1 MVVNA
6 TNSRFIY
13 TQLRTACPNPSSK
26 TFSPILSLPP
36 TTNERRELVHRW
48 NRSLHSLFKQLHSS
62 IDNLYIHFTQQII
75 TDICTNEKYA
85 EKSNQC
91 TQIDQQMTT

>member
-6 TNSRFIY
+6 TNSRVIY

-36 TTNERRELVHRW
+36 TTNERRELVQRW
-48 NRSLHSLFKQLHSS
+48 NRSIHSLFKQLHSS
-62 IDNLYIHFTQQII
+62 VDNLYTHLTQR
-75 TDICTNEKYA
+75 TTADVCLNSKYA
-85 EKSNQC
+85 GEPNKC